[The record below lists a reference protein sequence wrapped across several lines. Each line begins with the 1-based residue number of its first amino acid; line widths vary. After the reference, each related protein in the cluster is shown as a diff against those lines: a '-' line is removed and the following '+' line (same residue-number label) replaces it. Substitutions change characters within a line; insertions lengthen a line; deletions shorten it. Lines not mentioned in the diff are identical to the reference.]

1 MSNPIKKRIEKI
13 ADTCA
18 MSAEHY
24 PLLENWFQC
33 TAETA
38 REIERSQIKSLEE
51 FDSVALALSA
61 LRSDIPIIDRS
72 TLNEG
77 IDALRSACAR
87 YSSATDEF
95 SPFNALIAQSCNTL
109 IVVGEEIIG
118 ALTNLKILEIA
129 LGIGTM
135 VPRDAPEEDVA
146 TTEQEKIEQI
156 CSAPVPAE
164 ITVTLPASDKTIVL
178 SQCDATILEPI
189 FAQREQELQE
199 PIPEEDAAATE
210 QEKIE
215 QICSAPADECEENSG
230 YTVFGIPI
238 EQIGVSQEE
247 IKRVT
252 TDIPDPPKPK
262 KKPNEPRKVGVL
274 DVPTGFTALK
284 VPGFPDDRFMLSVD
298 NQIVDRRT
306 GRKIKAT
313 LRHGVEYVKL
323 FHPRDEH
330 GEQQF
335 VEFPLADLIS
345 KSTSTAALPLPKP
358 AMTEEKDDTFV
369 YVDWF
374 PGIPARKYKVYASG
388 KVYDTVH
395 KEFIPYDRKNESIRL
410 TDSDI
415 ESRTIGV
422 HAVVKALKRQSLV
435 WQAFHKEYRNQ
446 SRVYIS
452 FRDGNRQNCAL
463 DNLYIGRS
471 AK

>member
-38 REIERSQIKSLEE
+38 REIERSQIKSFEE

-77 IDALRSACAR
+77 IGALRSACAR
-87 YSSATDEF
+87 YSTATDEF

-118 ALTNLKILEIA
+118 ALNNLKILEIA
-129 LGIGTM
+129 LGIGTL
-135 VPRDAPEEDVA
+135 VSRDAPEEDVV

-178 SQCDATILEPI
+178 AQGDETILETEI
-189 FAQREQELQE
+189 ARREQEVQQ
-199 PIPEEDAAATE
+199 PIPEEPETAA
-210 QEKIE
+210 
-215 QICSAPADECEENSG
+215 DGCEENSG

-238 EQIGVSQEE
+238 EQIGISQEE
-247 IKRVT
+247 IKHVT
-252 TDIPDPPKPK
+252 KDIPDPPKPK
-262 KKPNEPRKVGVL
+262 KRPSESRKIGVL
-274 DVPTGFTALK
+274 DVPNGFTALK
-284 VPGFPDDRFMLSVD
+284 VPGFPDDRFMLSAD

-452 FRDGNRQNCAL
+452 FRDGDRQNCSL